1 VLILLVI
8 CIIGMLVVKYC
19 YEQAVIN
26 STTALILNDIF
37 GIPCTVVIL
46 YYIYLYI
53 QKRKFKSARKIFG
66 FVIISKA
73 IVTCYSFFC
82 YRNVT

>member
-1 VLILLVI
+1 MKNRKDILVLILLVI
-8 CIIGMLVVKYC
+8 CIIGMLVVEYC

-26 STTALILNDIF
+26 STTALILNDIL

-53 QKRKFKSARKIFG
+53 QKRKKKKI
-66 FVIISKA
+66 
-73 IVTCYSFFC
+73 
-82 YRNVT
+82 

>member
-1 VLILLVI
+1 
-8 CIIGMLVVKYC
+8 MLVVKYC

-53 QKRKFKSARKIFG
+53 QKRKFKSARKNIW
-66 FVIISKA
+66 VRYNIKS
-73 IVTCYSFFC
+73 YSDLL
-82 YRNVT
+82 

>member
-1 VLILLVI
+1 MKNRKDILVLILLVI

-26 STTALILNDIF
+26 STTALILNDIL

-46 YYIYLYI
+46 YYIYIYKKER
-53 QKRKFKSARKIFG
+53 KRKFKSCEKKYLD
-66 FVIISKA
+66 SL
-73 IVTCYSFFC
+73 
-82 YRNVT
+82 

>member
-1 VLILLVI
+1 MKNRKDILVLILLVI

-26 STTALILNDIF
+26 STMALILNDIL
-37 GIPCTVVIL
+37 GIPYTVVIL

-53 QKRKFKSARKIFG
+53 QKRKKKKI
-66 FVIISKA
+66 
-73 IVTCYSFFC
+73 
-82 YRNVT
+82 

>member
-1 VLILLVI
+1 MKNRKDILVLILLVI

-26 STTALILNDIF
+26 STTALILNDIL
-37 GIPCTVVIL
+37 GIPYTVVIL

-53 QKRKFKSARKIFG
+53 QKRKKKKI
-66 FVIISKA
+66 
-73 IVTCYSFFC
+73 
-82 YRNVT
+82 

>member
-1 VLILLVI
+1 MKNRKDILVLILLVI

-26 STTALILNDIF
+26 STTALILNDIL

-46 YYIYLYI
+46 YL
-53 QKRKFKSARKIFG
+53 KSEIKYNNMLFL
-66 FVIISKA
+66 
-73 IVTCYSFFC
+73 
-82 YRNVT
+82 

>member
-1 VLILLVI
+1 MKNRKDILVLILLVI

-37 GIPCTVVIL
+37 GIPCTDVIL
-46 YYIYLYI
+46 YYIYLY
-53 QKRKFKSARKIFG
+53 KKENLKVREKYLGSL
-66 FVIISKA
+66 
-73 IVTCYSFFC
+73 
-82 YRNVT
+82 

>member
-1 VLILLVI
+1 MKNRKDILVLILLVI

-26 STTALILNDIF
+26 STTALILNDIL

-46 YYIYLYI
+46 YYIYIYKKENGTKDACFLL
-53 QKRKFKSARKIFG
+53 
-66 FVIISKA
+66 
-73 IVTCYSFFC
+73 
-82 YRNVT
+82 